1 LKKKKKQDAA
11 TPLFTVY
18 GINNCEQIL
27 TSKKVRI
34 HHVDLMKEG
43 TAWKRTKLVNLAKSG
58 GKARIYGKPD
68 FLKRYAG
75 MRTQGIVV
83 HFDGRNLIHDRL
95 PDFSNSPEKDICLLF
110 ADNVE
115 DPQNLGQIIRTA
127 ECAGIQGLVIPRHH
141 SAGITSTVL
150 QVSQG
155 AFLHLPLYVVGNI
168 RNVLLKLKKE
178 GFWTVAVENGIMA
191 KPWYEPDYTGKIA
204 FVVGSEG
211 KGIRDLVVKT
221 CDIKATIPMHGKTG
235 SLNVSAAVS
244 AIIFERNRQ
253 VLVSEERKK

>member
-1 LKKKKKQDAA
+1 MKKKKKPDHAS
-11 TPLFTVY
+11 TLYTVY

-27 TSKKVRI
+27 ITKKVRVI
-34 HHVDLMKEG
+34 HVDIMKEG
-43 TAWKRTKLVNLAKSG
+43 AAWKRGKIRELAKGG
-58 GKARIYGKPD
+58 GKARIFGKQD

-75 MRTQGIVV
+75 MRSQGIVI
-83 HFDGRNLIHDRL
+83 HFDGSHLIKDHL
-95 PDFSNSPEKDICLLF
+95 PDYSRSPEKHICLLF
-110 ADNVE
+110 ADNIE

-127 ECAGIQGLVIPRHH
+127 ECAGIQGLVIPKHH
-141 SAGITSTVL
+141 SSGFTSTVF

-168 RNVLLKLKKE
+168 RNALINLKKE
-178 GFWTVAVENGIMA
+178 GFWTVAVENGIHA
-191 KPWYEPDYTGKIA
+191 RPWYSPDYTGRIA

-221 CDIKATIPMHGKTG
+221 CDIMATIPMRGKTG

-253 VLVSEERKK
+253 VEITQENRK